1 MSISEQIIAA
11 EQSLTANRDTL
22 TNLAKAL
29 DESPADADVLTAMDE
44 ANDNVEKGVA
54 ELARLRRVEQNL
66 MAAAVPQREEVAVK
80 ASPAFIKST
89 SNLLDDP
96 VNLIVANAVAAIES
110 FETRMPIQHCL
121 EARFGSDDRVK
132 AVSGIVQKAA
142 QPLAVTQTSGWA
154 AELVREG
161 YLGFMDLLAPASIVP
176 NLPLNRFDFGSYGS
190 VKVPMRADTPTLDAE
205 FVGEGEAIPVKG
217 GGFKSKTL
225 TPKKMGVISHYTDE
239 LLQRSTPNIL
249 TLIRDMMVRDTAIK
263 LDAAFL
269 SNLAGTD
276 IQPPGMQNLA
286 GTPIDGSGMTTLD
299 GTLAVL
305 KAAVKE
311 MASKQLGASP
321 VWIMHPAVAMDLT
334 VMTNAVGAPA
344 FPTMANGS
352 LLGIPVVTST
362 TCPADLIFLIDCAEI
377 AFAGG
382 APRFLGSNVAS
393 IHEANPAAPLV
404 QADGTAA
411 APVRSLYQ
419 TDSHALRAIWNV
431 SWDQLREGSVIVI
444 NNVPA

>member
-1 MSISEQIIAA
+1 MSISDQIVAA
-11 EQSLTANRDTL
+11 EQSLTGHRDAL
-22 TNLAKAL
+22 TNLSKSL
-29 DESPADADVLTAMDE
+29 EETPADGDTLSAMDE
-44 ANDNVEKGVA
+44 TNDSIEKGMA
-54 ELARLRRVEQNL
+54 ELDRLRRVERNL
-66 MAAAVPQREEVAVK
+66 MAAAVPATENTAVNT
-80 ASPAFIKST
+80 APAFIKSK
-89 SNLLDDP
+89 SQLLDDP

-110 FETRMPIQHCL
+110 FETRTPISQCL
-121 EARFGSDDRVK
+121 EMRFGADDRVK
-132 AVSGIVQKAA
+132 AVSGLVQKAA
-142 QPLAVTQTSGWA
+142 QPIAENKTDGWA

-176 NLPLNRFDFGSYGS
+176 NLPLNRFDFGIYGS
-190 VKVPMRADTPTLDAE
+190 VKVPMRAAAPTLDAE
-205 FVGEGEAIPVKG
+205 FVGEGDAIPVKG
-217 GGFKSKTL
+217 GGFESKTL

-239 LLQRSTPNIL
+239 LLTRSTPNIL

-263 LDAAFL
+263 LDSAFL
-269 SNLAGTD
+269 SNLTGTT
-276 IQPPGMQNLA
+276 IQPPGMQTLA

-305 KAAVKE
+305 KEAVKK
-311 MASKQLGASP
+311 MANQQLGARP
-321 VWIMHPAVAMDLT
+321 VWIMHPSVAMDLT

-344 FPTMANGS
+344 FPTMANGA

-382 APRFLGSNVAS
+382 APRFLGTNVAS
-393 IHEANPAAPLV
+393 IHEASPAAPLV
-404 QADGTAA
+404 DAGGTAA
-411 APVRSLYQ
+411 APVRSMYQ

-431 SWDQLREGSVIVI
+431 SWDQLRDGSVIVI